1 MGWMGDV
8 HSRSYRLVPERF
20 TDCSFHPQLVI
31 CADEVESRA
40 RSAAER
46 MGLERYT
53 TDWREVIADP
63 EVEVVDIAAPNHLH
77 LPIAVAAARAG
88 KHIFCEKPVGRTP
101 EETAA
106 IERAAR
112 QAGVISFVGYNYRWA
127 PLVQYAKHL
136 LDQQRFG
143 AITHYRGRFFA
154 GYASD
159 PNSVLSWRFLEDQ
172 AGFGTLGDLMSHV
185 VDMAQ
190 MLAGPVSRVVAQRET
205 FIRRRPIAVPGRGT
219 HFTTR
224 SDGELGNVTNEDY
237 VGALVEFSNGARG
250 TFEVCRAIKG
260 PKCQMAFELNGT
272 KGALSWDFERMN
284 ELSVMLPEEDVASE
298 GYRRILSSP
307 QHPFHQNFSPSPGN
321 SLSYEDLKVIETHQF
336 LSSIAD
342 QRQSE
347 PGFAQA
353 LLVANVQAAMIRSWE
368 SGSWEEVRPVPA
380 AELR

>member
-1 MGWMGDV
+1 
-8 HSRSYRLVPERF
+8 
-20 TDCSFHPQLVI
+20 
-31 CADEVESRA
+31 
-40 RSAAER
+40 
-46 MGLERYT
+46 
-53 TDWREVIADP
+53 
-63 EVEVVDIAAPNHLH
+63 
-77 LPIAVAAARAG
+77 
-88 KHIFCEKPVGRTP
+88 
-101 EETAA
+101 
-106 IERAAR
+106 
-112 QAGVISFVGYNYRWA
+112 
-127 PLVQYAKHL
+127 
-136 LDQQRFG
+136 
-143 AITHYRGRFFA
+143 
-154 GYASD
+154 
-159 PNSVLSWRFLEDQ
+159 
-172 AGFGTLGDLMSHV
+172 

-205 FIRRRPIAVPGRGT
+205 FIPRRPMAVPGTGT

-224 SDGELGNVTNEDY
+224 SGGELGNVTNEDY

-284 ELSVMLPEEDVASE
+284 ELSLMLSEGDLASE
-298 GYRRILSSP
+298 GYRRILSAP
-307 QHPFHQNFSPSPGN
+307 QHPFHQNFSPSPAN

-353 LLVANVQAAMIRSWE
+353 LAVANVQAAMIRSWE